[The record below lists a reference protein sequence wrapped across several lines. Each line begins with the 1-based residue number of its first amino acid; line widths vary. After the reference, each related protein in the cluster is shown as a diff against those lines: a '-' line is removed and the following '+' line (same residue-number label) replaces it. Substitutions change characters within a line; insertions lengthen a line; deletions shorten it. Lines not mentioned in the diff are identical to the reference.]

1 MVAPSAIFRRN
12 ILALWGAFAVRI
24 ALAFVFVPCI
34 TESLGAARYGVWG
47 ILFQIINYLALL
59 DFGFEKAIINFVATC
74 LGRGDRE
81 GVSRV
86 INTSG
91 RLYFWFGI
99 AAVILTAGAAWLVL
113 PYLKVDSP
121 SLLVESQWALV
132 LIGLFAGIR
141 FWFVPVTASLGGFQR
156 YDSLTII
163 GVAED
168 IARTIVMILL
178 LKSGAGLVPLAATV
192 LGFGI
197 LRQIVSLW
205 WLKRIFPEWRL
216 STTTDQIL
224 TKSLFDYSKITFG
237 ITLAWM
243 VIFNTDSLLLGFFAS
258 ASAAGIF
265 NPATQLAGYI
275 RHLVNA
281 VGTPLTAAVAHAK
294 GAQEMSAATTLYL
307 KLFRYASYGGF
318 AVLGLVAIYAQ
329 PVVSLWLPAGFE
341 DTARVMII
349 LAVGSA
355 VFVPHILSNSML
367 FAVNKHRL
375 LFYTVVG
382 EAALKLLLAIIL
394 IRPMGAVGIALANAI
409 PQLVCYL
416 GVYPFFVSQAVS
428 VGPIDLLWG
437 QCRSAV
443 IATIFT
449 LIPGYLLST
458 LFAVDGWLALALSV
472 GATLL
477 CGGIGLL
484 LVLTGEDRNR
494 LRALIKQQR

>member
-1 MVAPSAIFRRN
+1 M
-12 ILALWGAFAVRI
+12 ALWGAFAVRI

-47 ILFQIINYLALL
+47 ILFQIVNYLALL

-86 INTSG
+86 INNSA
-91 RLYFWFGI
+91 RLYLWFGI
-99 AAVILTAGAAWLVL
+99 AAVALTAGAAWLVL
-113 PYLKVDSP
+113 PYLRVDSP
-121 SLLVESQWALV
+121 TLLVESQWALL

-141 FWFVPVTASLGGFQR
+141 FWFVPVTAALGGFQR

-163 GVAED
+163 GVTED
-168 IARTIVMILL
+168 IARTIVMIVLL
-178 LKSGAGLVPLAATV
+178 RSGFGLIPLAATV

-197 LRQIVSLW
+197 LRQLVSLW

-216 STTTDQIL
+216 NTTPDQTL

-258 ASAAGIF
+258 ATAAGIF

-294 GAQEMSAATTLYL
+294 GSQEMSAARALYL
-307 KLFRYASYGGF
+307 RLFRYSSYGGF
-318 AVLGLVAIYAQ
+318 AVLGLVAIYAT
-329 PVVSLWLPAGFE
+329 PLVALWLPSGFE
-341 DTARVMII
+341 ETARVMIL
-349 LAVGSA
+349 LAIGSA

-367 FAVNKHRL
+367 FAVNQHRL
-375 LFYTVVG
+375 LFYTVLG
-382 EAALKLLLAIIL
+382 EAAMKVVLAIIL

-409 PQLVCYL
+409 PQLVCYVGL
-416 GVYPFFVSQAVS
+416 YPFLVSRAVN
-428 VGPIDLLWG
+428 VAPIDLLWS
-437 QCRSAV
+437 QCKSAL

-449 LIPGYLLST
+449 LIPGYVLTKLIPTDSWLS
-458 LFAVDGWLALALSV
+458 LSLSA
-472 GATLL
+472 GATVL
-477 CGGIGLL
+477 CGGIGLIF
-484 LVLTGEDRNR
+484 VLSVEDRIR
-494 LRALIKQQR
+494 MSAMLRRRP